1 MYEPSLPFPYKHSAL
16 RVNKFSAEGVQASN
30 LEGMQSFKNK

>member
-1 MYEPSLPFPYKHSAL
+1 MYELSLPLLCKNSAL